1 MLGVFETSSRK
12 TSVTIAKNRLKLL
25 LISDRVNCTP
35 DTFEK
40 LKEELYAT
48 VSKYIEVTPEVFDVE
63 ITQSNIFIK
72 LTEACHELE
81 DKS

>member
-1 MLGVFETSSRK
+1 MINVFEPTQKKSSV
-12 TSVTIAKNRLKLL
+12 SIAKNRLKVL

-40 LKEELYAT
+40 LREELYLT
-48 VSKYIEVTPEVFDVE
+48 VSKYIEVSPEVFVVE

-72 LTEACHELE
+72 LTGECN
-81 DKS
+81 

>member
-1 MLGVFETSSRK
+1 MINVFEPTQKKSSV
-12 TSVTIAKNRLKLL
+12 SIAKNRLKVL

-40 LKEELYAT
+40 LREELYLT
-48 VSKYIEVTPEVFDVE
+48 VSKYIEVAPEVFDVE

-72 LTEACHELE
+72 LTGECN
-81 DKS
+81 